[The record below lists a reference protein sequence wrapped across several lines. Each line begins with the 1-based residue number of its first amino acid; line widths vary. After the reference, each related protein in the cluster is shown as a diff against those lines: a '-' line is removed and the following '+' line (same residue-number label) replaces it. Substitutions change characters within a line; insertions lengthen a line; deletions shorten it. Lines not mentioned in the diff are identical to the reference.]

1 MAETKADRALH
12 ALGNGETIAYG
23 RGIEWVQVFGPPYS
37 SPTMFSLIAEEGG
50 APRCESRRLPG
61 SNLWEHRLPQGEIA
75 DCAARHPV
83 CLLWILV
90 VNRGHGIVCHTT
102 DRSGYAAHQPK
113 ANTQA

>member
-61 SNLWEHRLPQGEIA
+61 SNLWEHRLPQGKSRNAPPAIL
-75 DCAARHPV
+75 PV
-83 CLLWILV
+83 CCAPGGCA
-90 VNRGHGIVCHTT
+90 R
-102 DRSGYAAHQPK
+102 RFA
-113 ANTQA
+113 

>member
-61 SNLWEHRLPQGEIA
+61 SNLWEHRLPQREIA
-75 DCAARHPV
+75 
-83 CLLWILV
+83 
-90 VNRGHGIVCHTT
+90 
-102 DRSGYAAHQPK
+102 
-113 ANTQA
+113 

>member
-50 APRCESRRLPG
+50 APRCESQRLPG

-75 DCAARHPV
+75 ECAARHPV
-83 CLLWILV
+83 CLL
-90 VNRGHGIVCHTT
+90 RPGGCA
-102 DRSGYAAHQPK
+102 RRFA
-113 ANTQA
+113 